1 MCGGGRARSP
11 RIVQQGPSAADMQRQ
26 QDALNVYRDQAA
38 AQQQQLAAALQ
49 QQIDDA
55 NKRMAEQQAQLAA
68 ETAAAAAD
76 VANRQVGSYA
86 VKTTA
91 EVAPAGAQT
100 TEPIK
105 PRAKRGRNGLA
116 IAANPAA
123 TTSGTG
129 LNIGM

>member
-1 MCGGGRARSP
+1 MCGGGQP
-11 RIVQQGPSAADMQRQ
+11 RRPKVVYQGPSPEEMQRQ
-26 QDALNVYRDQAA
+26 QASLNTYREQAE

-49 QQIDDA
+49 KQIDDA
-55 NKRMAEQQAQLAA
+55 NKRMAQQQAQLAA

-91 EVAPAGAQT
+91 EATPAGAQT
-100 TEPIK
+100 TEAIK
-105 PRAKRGRNGLA
+105 PRAKRGRSGLT

-129 LNIGM
+129 LNIGV